1 MRILGIDPG
10 TRVTGYGFVEETS
23 GRVVHI
29 DNGGIFPSS
38 KGSLAERI
46 YHIHKELCRL
56 LLEFSPDAVAIEDI
70 FVAKNIS
77 STLKLG
83 HARGSAMIAVQ
94 QAQVPLYEYTANQVK
109 KAVTGYGHANK
120 EQIQKMVSS
129 LLKLKECAFT
139 DASDALA
146 VALCHCYSY
155 RFQNKVKIP

>member
-10 TRVTGYGFVEETS
+10 TRVTGYGFVEEKS
-23 GRVVHI
+23 GRVIHV
-29 DNGGIFPSS
+29 DNGGIFPSP

-46 YHIHKELCRL
+46 YHINQELSRL
-56 LLEFSPDAVAIEDI
+56 LSDFAPDAVAIEDI

-94 QAQVPLYEYTANQVK
+94 QAGIPLYEYTANQVK

-129 LLKLKECAFT
+129 LLQLKECAFT

-155 RFQNKVKIP
+155 RFQNKVKTS